1 MAERVEA
8 PHSAARPSMASAR
21 GRTWLGRG
29 GQFESQA
36 AVRQEN
42 LQRVLQHVLRDTGAV
57 TRASIAR
64 ATGLTSATISS
75 LIAELIELG
84 FVAEG
89 DHAASTGGKRAT
101 ILQVDRSV
109 HAVLAVVVRARSLRA
124 GLLDLTGA
132 TVAETTRSFTGAPSV
147 DDIVRAVRELAP
159 DGGRRPIA
167 IGVQVP
173 GTSDKGVVIESVQ
186 LGWSGMPVAQ
196 RIEEAL
202 DVPAYVLNDADA
214 EALAEAALEREPVS
228 ERLLVHLGEGVGSAL
243 TVGGRLVPGFSG
255 RAGEIGHVRVEFEGT
270 REFCRCGLSGCLEST
285 ASMTAMLG
293 EAFHDELD
301 VESVQLLATARGSG
315 ERIAL
320 GARAL
325 SRALRMLSAM
335 LDPEEILIG
344 GAAPAL
350 GGAFLAMLRDEL
362 EMYPAKGTRPVHIRY
377 TKNGRSTFIGAA
389 QFALR
394 SELGVSWS
402 AAEMPAAAETPE
414 AADASEM
421 AETPVTA
428 KAPQSAG

>member
-89 DHAASTGGKRAT
+89 DQAASTGGKPAT
-101 ILQVDRSV
+101 ILQVDRSQYAIV
-109 HAVLAVVVRARSLRA
+109 AVVVRARSLRA

-132 TVAETTRSFTGAPSV
+132 TVAETTRSFSSAPNIE
-147 DDIVRAVRELAP
+147 DIVQAVRELA
-159 DGGRRPIA
+159 DDAGRRLIA

-186 LGWSGMPVAQ
+186 LGWSGMPIAQ
-196 RIEEAL
+196 LIEDTLE
-202 DVPAYVLNDADA
+202 VPAYVLNDADA
-214 EALAEAALEREPVS
+214 EALAEAAVEREPVS

-243 TVGGRLVPGFSG
+243 TVGGALVQGFSG
-255 RAGEIGHVRVEFEGT
+255 RAGEIGHVRVVFEGT

-293 EAFHDELD
+293 DAFHDDLD
-301 VESVQLLATARGSG
+301 EPSVQLLLASARGSG

-362 EMYPAKGTRPVHIRY
+362 EMYPAKGTRPVRIRY
-377 TKNGRSTFIGAA
+377 TTIDRSTFIGAA

-402 AAEMPAAAETPE
+402 AAESEEPQEPQESQAPRESE
-414 AADASEM
+414 AP
-421 AETPVTA
+421 TTA
-428 KAPQSAG
+428 G

>member
-1 MAERVEA
+1 MVERVEA
-8 PHSAARPSMASAR
+8 PHSADRPPSTSSGGR
-21 GRTWLGRG
+21 GRTWLARG

-42 LQRVLQHVLRDTGAV
+42 LQRVLQHVLRDAGAV

-101 ILQVDRSV
+101 ILEVDRAT
-109 HAVLAVVVRARSLRA
+109 HAIVAVVVRARSLRA

-132 TVAETTRSFTGAPSV
+132 TVAETTRSFTRAPSV
-147 DDIVRAVRELAP
+147 DDIVQSVRELAS
-159 DGGRRPIA
+159 DAGRRLIA

-173 GTSDKGVVIESVQ
+173 GTSDQGVVIESVQ
-186 LGWSGMPVAQ
+186 LDWSGMPVA
-196 RIEEAL
+196 RLIEDAL
-202 DVPAYVLNDADA
+202 DVPVYVLNDADA
-214 EALAEAALEREPVS
+214 EALAEAAVEREPVS

-243 TVGGRLVPGFSG
+243 TVGGALVQGFSG
-255 RAGEIGHVRVEFEGT
+255 RAGEIGHVRVVFEGT

-293 EAFHDELD
+293 DAFHDELD
-301 VESVQLLATARGSG
+301 EASVQLLATARGSG

-350 GGAFLAMLRDEL
+350 GGAFLAMVQDEL
-362 EMYPAKGTRPVHIRY
+362 EMYPAKGTRPVPIRY
-377 TKNGRSTFIGAA
+377 TNTGRFTFIGAA

-402 AAEMPAAAETPE
+402 AAEPVEASDGAEAAESVEAPASVEPPE
-414 AADASEM
+414 GGE
-421 AETPVTA
+421 
-428 KAPQSAG
+428 

>member
-1 MAERVEA
+1 MAGRVEVPGA
-8 PHSAARPSMASAR
+8 DRPRPAAGGAR
-21 GRTWLGRG
+21 GRTWLARG
-29 GQFESQA
+29 GQFETQA

-75 LIAELIELG
+75 LVSELIELG
-84 FVAEG
+84 LVADG
-89 DHAASTGGKRAT
+89 DPAESTGGKRAT
-101 ILQVDRSV
+101 ILQVDRSTY
-109 HAVLAVVVRARSLRA
+109 AVVAAVVRARSLRV

-132 TVAETTRSFTGAPSV
+132 TVAETTKSFTEAPTV
-147 DDIVRAVRELAP
+147 DEVIEGIRELAA
-159 DGGRRPIA
+159 DAQRQLIA

-173 GTSDKGVVIESVQ
+173 GTSDQGVVIESVQ
-186 LGWSGMPVAQ
+186 LGWSGVRVAEL
-196 RIEEAL
+196 IEAAL
-202 DVPAYVLNDADA
+202 AVPAFVLNDADA
-214 EALAEAALEREPVS
+214 EALAEAALEREPVA

-243 TVGGRLVPGFSG
+243 TIGGELVQGFSG
-255 RAGEIGHVRVEFEGT
+255 RAGEIGHVRVVFEGS
-270 REFCRCGLSGCLEST
+270 RDFCRCGLSGCLEST

-293 EAFHDELD
+293 DAFHDELD
-301 VESVQLLATARGSG
+301 DASIQLLAAARGSAD
-315 ERIAL
+315 RMAL

-350 GGAFLAMLRDEL
+350 GGVYLSMLHDEF
-362 EMYPAKGTRPVHIRY
+362 EMYPAIGTRPVRIRY
-377 TKNGRSTFIGAA
+377 TRTGRVPFIGAA

-402 AAEMPAAAETPE
+402 APE
-414 AADASEM
+414 SL
-421 AETPVTA
+421 
-428 KAPQSAG
+428 QSAANEGATPLA